1 MIVHNTDVALRNLT
15 KYKLQTTIS
24 ILSMAIGIVALAV
37 VHSYVQTRLQPPPLA
52 KMPYYDRACQLT
64 IDSLHAERP
73 ENYIAVN
80 SIKGDVFRALAEGGE
95 FQCLE
100 SGLIYTDD
108 YLTVLETYFN
118 VKDSLMRKS
127 FEKTLAMEPSYAN
140 FVGLRSAR
148 TGKVIGKLRPG
159 EAIISETTA
168 RKIFGKENPVGKTV
182 RLQWAFS
189 LTIADVYV
197 NHGCEYLP
205 FPNSLLY
212 AFPEGLSQ
220 DDREGLMVIWQMQGV
235 LKKGC
240 TPEQLEREANLRLN
254 PLGWKAKVEWT
265 TEAYSVTVRD
275 ARTMRTLSYL
285 LAALILTA
293 ACIGFLRMQLQLFW
307 MRKREMTL
315 RIVNGAKRWDLF
327 VLLMT
332 EVGMVVVSAVAVALL
347 LGLWLEPF
355 INMLFINKH
364 RDADILVAEHVLPYS
379 AVLGLGLA
387 AVFSLVVW
395 FTLSRICRHDYNL
408 AAGMR
413 GARSHTFRNTM
424 LWLQVSVGMLFVSV
438 ALFTAYACERMS
450 QKYVLPED
458 DAPYRQSIFMQTTMA
473 EDQRRLNKALAELP
487 DVSQVIPSIITQEW
501 FEEIRQR
508 RDSLVKK
515 YDWGIDIF
523 KVYETW
529 GTALLDF
536 YRVETDWLRPELKG
550 ERCILI
556 QEDMYAILE
565 KEGVLANGILTQGL
579 RQGRGSYPVA
589 GTFKQMVFGEKEGFD
604 QFRFIVMEPEVMQT
618 EYILVPRP
626 GHYDTLWSEVHQTI
640 ERLEPTV
647 VKPMATNLY
656 DRQGAEIEMLRN
668 VRTAGWILGGMA
680 LLICL
685 MGIYSTISL
694 DTRARRKEVAIRKIN
709 GAKTGDIATLFA
721 RLYVLMIALALL
733 VTLPLVAILWH
744 FLDQAYYFD
753 GLKFETPTVMGIA
766 AAGCLMVIL
775 AIALIVGWHVRHIMR
790 VNPAEMIA
798 KE

>member
-1 MIVHNTDVALRNLT
+1 MLVHNTNVALRNLT

-24 ILSMAIGIVALAV
+24 ILSMAIGIVTLAI

-52 KMPYYDRACQLT
+52 KMPYFDRAVRFT
-64 IDSLHAERP
+64 FDSLHVERS
-73 ENYIAVN
+73 ENDYVVY
-80 SIKGDVFRALAEGGE
+80 SIRGDAFRALAEGGE

-100 SGLIYTDD
+100 SDLVYSDEYMTKCE
-108 YLTVLETYFN
+108 VLFN

-127 FEKTLAMEPSYAN
+127 MEKCAAMEPSYAN

-148 TGKVIGKLRPG
+148 TGKTIGKLRPG
-159 EAIISETTA
+159 EAIISEPTA
-168 RKIFGKENPVGKTV
+168 RKIFGKENPVGKTI
-182 RLQWAFS
+182 RIQWAFS

-197 NHGCEYLP
+197 NPGCEYLP
-205 FPNSLLY
+205 HPNSLLY
-212 AFPEGLSQ
+212 AFPENLSQ
-220 DDREGLMVIWQMQGV
+220 DDREGMMTLWQLQGV

-240 TPEQLEREANLRLN
+240 TPEQLEQEVNVRLK
-254 PLGWKAKVEWT
+254 PLGWKAKVERMAD
-265 TEAYSVTVRD
+265 AYSVLVRD

-315 RIVNGAKRWDLF
+315 RIVNGAKRRDLF

-332 EVGMVVVSAVAVALL
+332 EVGMVVGSAVAVALL

-355 INMLFINKH
+355 VNTLFINQN
-364 RDADILVAEHVLPYS
+364 RDADMVVAQHVLPHS
-379 AVLGLGLA
+379 AVIGLGLA
-387 AVFSLVVW
+387 AVFALVVW
-395 FTLSRICRHDYNL
+395 VALSHICRHDYNL

-424 LWLQVSVGMLFVSV
+424 LWVQVSVGMLFVSV

-450 QKYVLPED
+450 QMYVLPED
-458 DAPYRQSIFMQTTMA
+458 DAPYRQSIYMETHLA
-473 EDQRRLNKALAELP
+473 EDEARLNKALAELP
-487 DVSQVIPSIITQEW
+487 DVAQVIPSVITQVA
-501 FEEIRQR
+501 FMEITLKS
-508 RDSLVKK
+508 DSLVPK
-515 YDWGIDIF
+515 YKWGIDYF
-523 KVYETW
+523 YVYETR

-536 YRVETDWLRPELKG
+536 FRVETNWLRPELKG

-565 KEGVLANGILTQGL
+565 KEGVLADGILTQNRRRGL
-579 RQGRGSYPVA
+579 TSYPVA
-589 GTFKQMVFGEKEGFD
+589 GTFKQMVFGVKEGFQ
-604 QFRFIVMEPEVMQT
+604 QFRFIVMEPDVMRT

-626 GHYDTLWSEVHQTI
+626 GHYDTLWNEVHQTI
-640 ERLEPTV
+640 ERLEPTI

-656 DRQGAEIEMLRN
+656 DLRGAKIEMLRG

-721 RLYVLMIALALL
+721 RIYVLMIALALL
-733 VTLPLVAILWH
+733 VALPLAAILWH
-744 FLDQAYYFD
+744 FLDQAYYFG
-753 GLKFETPTVMGIA
+753 GLRIHTLTVMGIA
-766 AAGCLMVIL
+766 AAGCLAVIL